1 MIQRKIDNKNRIV
14 LTSDCMRILQ
24 CKPGDTVD
32 IKMFYDSDDC
42 HVLLIRKVEN
52 DNENK

>member
-1 MIQRKIDNKNRIV
+1 MIQRKIDDKNRIV

-32 IKMFYDSDDC
+32 IKMLYESDNC